1 MSLSDLD
8 QLSCIKSPLHN
19 SPIQL
24 HYSPQPPTTPRMP
37 PQTPLRTP
45 KSVVRKAGVQSDA
58 RILGT
63 PDYLAPELLLRRGT
77 NIMKIKSFILIF
89 LIVLWSP

>member
-45 KSVVRKAGVQSDA
+45 KSVIRKAGVQSDA

-63 PDYLAPELLLRRGT
+63 PDYLAPELLLRQGICNNT
-77 NIMKIKSFILIF
+77 
-89 LIVLWSP
+89 SPPPSLT